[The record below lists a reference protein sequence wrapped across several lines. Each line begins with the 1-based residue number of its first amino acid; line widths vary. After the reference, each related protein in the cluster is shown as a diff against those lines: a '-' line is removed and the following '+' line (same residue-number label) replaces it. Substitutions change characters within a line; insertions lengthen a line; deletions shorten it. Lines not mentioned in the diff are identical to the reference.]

1 MHKLMKHNKYMI
13 VLNDRGAI
21 SFSIVTLLIQIKI
34 KIFQIFI
41 SYQTFLK
48 KTTQIS
54 IDRCA
59 YDQSNQRV
67 WKRRRIES

>member
-1 MHKLMKHNKYMI
+1 MKHNKYMI
-13 VLNDRGAI
+13 VLNDYVALSHSR
-21 SFSIVTLLIQIKI
+21 LLIQIKI

-41 SYQTFLK
+41 SYQTFLE